1 MKLKLT
7 GRDRYILEVWSDNVI
22 HGGHW
27 GDGDVVF
34 PDEAN
39 LLEKIRKSASLE
51 EIELGRRDLEVM
63 LVWADSSH
71 ETPEEDILRSRLQAA
86 LREA

>member
-1 MKLKLT
+1 MKLKISS
-7 GRDRYILEVWSDNVI
+7 RDRYILEVWSDNVI

-39 LLEKIRKSASLE
+39 LLEKIKKSAQVE
-51 EIELGRRDLEVM
+51 EVELGRRDLEVM

-71 ETPEEDILRSRLQAA
+71 GTPEEDILRERLQKA
-86 LREA
+86 LNQA